1 MAAPKDTISERN
13 YTGLGVQDIHL
24 YGTLGSKEHVNL
36 GAPQDSISEGNYTG
50 LDVQDIDLYDAV
62 GSNARINVGD
72 QHTDVRPNATDIN
85 HLKSDF
91 TAPTEQKYPQF
102 YKYLTTEDREIGEK
116 RKKLLEWNVS
126 FFVALGKEF
135 PFLDQYCPLR
145 PMERVC
151 TPCPQGWLQFQA
163 KCYYFST
170 ELNNWED
177 SRIDCIKQGSNLVI
191 IESVEE
197 QEFIRNHTTEDFFWI
212 GLRRSKGIWTWV
224 DGTYPQKTFWVKGE
238 PDNYDI
244 FGQQSNVDC
253 VVNDPG
259 GRWADTNCM
268 YPGLHICEVDFLS
281 P

>member
-72 QHTDVRPNATDIN
+72 QHT
-85 HLKSDF
+85 
-91 TAPTEQKYPQF
+91 
-102 YKYLTTEDREIGEK
+102 
-116 RKKLLEWNVS
+116 
-126 FFVALGKEF
+126 
-135 PFLDQYCPLR
+135 
-145 PMERVC
+145 ERVC

-177 SRIDCIKQGSNLVI
+177 SRIDCIKQGL
-191 IESVEE
+191 
-197 QEFIRNHTTEDFFWI
+197 
-212 GLRRSKGIWTWV
+212 TW
-224 DGTYPQKTFWVKGE
+224 
-238 PDNYDI
+238 
-244 FGQQSNVDC
+244 
-253 VVNDPG
+253 
-259 GRWADTNCM
+259 
-268 YPGLHICEVDFLS
+268 
-281 P
+281 